1 MSFLSSQRY
10 FPQIDVKAEEILVW
24 TQEALDRME
33 KAPPLV
39 RGIAKTA
46 VHRFAIERGHS
57 VITESVIDMAMEA
70 IMPQRASEKL
80 TRVAKEIAEQKVL
93 ESDAIQTYIC
103 GEWATLRITNNP
115 SSVLFVVHHRN
126 VFRWWTKLLWRTWP

>member
-1 MSFLSSQRY
+1 
-10 FPQIDVKAEEILVW
+10 
-24 TQEALDRME
+24 ME

-93 ESDAIQTYIC
+93 GIRCQSKHLSAANA
-103 GEWATLRITNNP
+103 ATPHTTSNP
-115 SSVLFVVHHRN
+115 SSVLSVVHRRN
-126 VFRWWTKLLWRTWP
+126 VFRWWTKLLWRTLP